1 MDFSDP
7 AGREGD
13 SALDV
18 LLSESIA
25 AGASDIHLSPE
36 KERVRVEVRL
46 HGLLQELPAFTFQ
59 QYDGVLRRIKF
70 MSKLK
75 MNVQNVPQ
83 DGQYTVDIAGESPR
97 TVNLRIATLP
107 SRFGEAVTLR
117 ILDPKRGIQPL
128 SELGFPEEMA
138 KSLATL
144 MQLPHGLVIVTGPT
158 GSGKTTSLYAMLQT
172 IIGTARHIVTLEDP
186 VEYEI
191 KGIVQ
196 SEIDADHGFT
206 FAAGLR
212 SILRH
217 DPNVILV
224 GEIRDLETAQTAID
238 AALTGHLVLST
249 LHTNSA
255 VESIPRLL
263 SMGVSPYT
271 FAPALRAI
279 LAQRLVRT
287 LSTDPA
293 ALALDAA
300 DPKRYS
306 GRTVL
311 PELLTVSPALRD
323 LILAQE
329 QESVISAQAAKEGY
343 MTMKEYGDLLL
354 EAKITSKEE
363 ILRVTV

>member
-1 MDFSDP
+1 MD
-7 AGREGD
+7 GD
-13 SALDV
+13 AALAT
-18 LLSESIA
+18 LQNESIA

-36 KERVRVEVRL
+36 KETVRVEVRL
-46 HGLLQELPAFTFQ
+46 HGLLQPLKPLAYV
-59 QYDGVLRRIKF
+59 QYEEVLRRIKF

-75 MNVQNVPQ
+75 MNVMNIPQ
-83 DGQYTVDIAGESPR
+83 DGQYTIEMTGDSPR
-97 TVNLRIATLP
+97 TVNVRVATLP

-117 ILDPKRGIQPL
+117 LLDPKRGIQPL
-128 SELGFPEEMA
+128 SELGFPEAMGKE
-138 KSLATL
+138 LASL

-158 GSGKTTSLYAMLQT
+158 GSGKTTSLYAMLST

-206 FAAGLR
+206 FAGGLR

-279 LAQRLVRT
+279 IAQRLLRT
-287 LSTDPA
+287 LSDAGRNGTVDPSDPA
-293 ALALDAA
+293 C
-300 DPKRYS
+300 YS

-311 PELLTVSPALRD
+311 PELLTVTPALRD

-329 QESVISAQAAKEGY
+329 QESVIAAQAAKEGY
-343 MTMKEYGDLLL
+343 LTMKEYGDLLI
-354 EAKITSKEE
+354 EAKITNKEE
-363 ILRVTV
+363 VMRVTM